1 MKMWPNQW
9 PRGVCLHVVLM
20 HSSVCVLCCCSMFM
34 YVCPQM
40 TDKCNVPGSHAL
52 LKGSVCF
59 SAKRQ
64 LGQKTATTSR
74 LSAWLIACTEA
85 CVALTDGWGGG
96 WGGGWCCGV
105 GWVADAGC
113 VRYTV
118 NPSLRP
124 ITLIQNLH
132 LHDAATSHFV
142 SNEGLKKRCF
152 LLKIITVQ
160 AELWCTA
167 SYHQTI
173 VYIKLG
179 QWIQVLLLYV
189 STSVG
194 SLSGCL
200 CFVYAIIFPWGNC
213 GSWKWS
219 GSSKLF
225 PMALPSVY
233 ECTVCMNGWA

>member
-1 MKMWPNQW
+1 MAEE
-9 PRGVCLHVVLM
+9 GVGGAGGVVVLWCWM
-20 HSSVCVLCCCSMFM
+20 
-34 YVCPQM
+34 
-40 TDKCNVPGSHAL
+40 GSWCRMRAL
-52 LKGSVCF
+52 YSEPLI
-59 SAKRQ
+59 
-64 LGQKTATTSR
+64 KTNNSDPEPPFA
-74 LSAWLIACTEA
+74 
-85 CVALTDGWGGG
+85 
-96 WGGGWCCGV
+96 WCCNKPFCFKWRV
-105 GWVADAGC
+105 
-113 VRYTV
+113 
-118 NPSLRP
+118 
-124 ITLIQNLH
+124 
-132 LHDAATSHFV
+132 
-142 SNEGLKKRCF
+142 KKRCF

-225 PMALPSVY
+225 PMALPSVC

>member
-1 MKMWPNQW
+1 MLLCKKAIRAENCNHFQA
-9 PRGVCLHVVLM
+9 VCLANCMHRGLCCIDWWLRRGLGGRGGVVVLWCWM
-20 HSSVCVLCCCSMFM
+20 
-34 YVCPQM
+34 
-40 TDKCNVPGSHAL
+40 GSWCRMRAL
-52 LKGSVCF
+52 YSEPLI
-59 SAKRQ
+59 
-64 LGQKTATTSR
+64 KTNNSDPEPPFA
-74 LSAWLIACTEA
+74 
-85 CVALTDGWGGG
+85 
-96 WGGGWCCGV
+96 WCCNKPFCFKWRV
-105 GWVADAGC
+105 
-113 VRYTV
+113 
-118 NPSLRP
+118 
-124 ITLIQNLH
+124 
-132 LHDAATSHFV
+132 
-142 SNEGLKKRCF
+142 KKRCF